1 MARTRRTSKRG
12 RDDPTQQTRHA
23 VAGCDDTLAAA
34 RRERCRAHGAAQ
46 FPPHKTNTKATG
58 LTFMTTLLN
67 KTVKREVRIRD
78 QAYIVAISPLTLK
91 LTPKGKRK
99 GLELHWDALVSGDA
113 ALAAALNASV
123 GKSSAD
129 PARRA

>member
-1 MARTRRTSKRG
+1 MQSS
-12 RDDPTQQTRHA
+12 RHRS
-23 VAGCDDTLAAA
+23 DSN
-34 RRERCRAHGAAQ
+34 R
-46 FPPHKTNTKATG
+46 HKTNAPAIG
-58 LTFMTTLLN
+58 LRFMTTLLN

-78 QAYIVAISPLTLK
+78 QPYIVAISPLTLK

-123 GKSSAD
+123 GELSGD
-129 PARRA
+129 PVRRG

>member
-1 MARTRRTSKRG
+1 MTNPT
-12 RDDPTQQTRHA
+12 DPTCRSQA
-23 VAGCDDTLAAA
+23 PAAPLAAA

-46 FPPHKTNTKATG
+46 VPPGKTDAAAAG
-58 LTFMTTLLN
+58 LRFMTTLLN

-113 ALAAALNASV
+113 ALAAALNASL
-123 GKSSAD
+123 GKLSAY

>member
-1 MARTRRTSKRG
+1 
-12 RDDPTQQTRHA
+12 
-23 VAGCDDTLAAA
+23 
-34 RRERCRAHGAAQ
+34 
-46 FPPHKTNTKATG
+46 
-58 LTFMTTLLN
+58 MTTLLN

-113 ALAAALNASV
+113 ALAMALNASL
-123 GKSSAD
+123 GKFTAV
-129 PARRA
+129 PAARELPPQPAEKGKPATKKPKIGGRSRKVPHQPV

>member
-1 MARTRRTSKRG
+1 MTDRG
-12 RDDPTQQTRHA
+12 
-23 VAGCDDTLAAA
+23 AAA
-34 RRERCRAHGAAQ
+34 QVKRCTAHGAAQ
-46 FPPHKTNTKATG
+46 VPPGKTKTAAIG
-58 LTFMTTLLN
+58 LRFMTTLLN

-123 GKSSAD
+123 DKLSAD

>member
-1 MARTRRTSKRG
+1 MTQPT
-12 RDDPTQQTRHA
+12 DPT
-23 VAGCDDTLAAA
+23 CMSESLAAPLTAA
-34 RRERCRAHGAAQ
+34 RRHRCRAHGTAQ
-46 FPPHKTNTKATG
+46 VPLRKTNAAAAG
-58 LTFMTTLLN
+58 LRFMTTLLN

-113 ALAAALNASV
+113 ALAAALNASL
-123 GKSSAD
+123 GKFSAG

>member
-1 MARTRRTSKRG
+1 
-12 RDDPTQQTRHA
+12 
-23 VAGCDDTLAAA
+23 VA
-34 RRERCRAHGAAQ
+34 
-46 FPPHKTNTKATG
+46 ATG
-58 LTFMTTLLN
+58 LRFMTTLLN

-123 GKSSAD
+123 DKLSAD

>member
-1 MARTRRTSKRG
+1 MTEHSRADR
-12 RDDPTQQTRHA
+12 TQQVRQP
-23 VAGCDDTLAAA
+23 VAGFDAAHRYRTDRA
-34 RRERCRAHGAAQ
+34 MHSSRRRSGSVKPMRQRPVSG
-46 FPPHKTNTKATG
+46 
-58 LTFMTTLLN
+58 FMTTLLN

-78 QAYIVAISPLTLK
+78 QAYIVAISPLALK

-123 GKSSAD
+123 VKLPAD